1 MSTFIMLALGTV
13 GVYVLYYGYM
23 ISTEI
28 IRISK
33 RGQEKKTETIMVEG
47 AEEDNAFNTIVT
59 KTVTA
64 TNDGSYSIGTPE
76 PEQPPVPKEETTEED
91 NLDPFAQAL
100 SSTNNYNEEEE
111 AEEESGE
118 QETGN
123 DDGNADEQQGFS
135 VNEEMPEP
143 EEDKHPPHE
152 EQSTQEEQ
160 QHPQE
165 EQSTESADYTEE
177 SEEPVH
183 PEEDETF
190 PDDYGEYE
198 GMEEETK
205 EAATAHFERVRAIF
219 ETAEDLDIIY
229 HGEMSV
235 EEALA
240 ILIDTEETNIEKQAN
255 YEHL

>member
-47 AEEDNAFNTIVT
+47 AEEDNSSNTIVT

-76 PEQPPVPKEETTEED
+76 LEQPPVPKEETTEED

-123 DDGNADEQQGFS
+123 DDGNADEQPSSETTLDTPSGS
-135 VNEEMPEP
+135 DDVPE
-143 EEDKHPPHE
+143 E
-152 EQSTQEEQ
+152 EQSTK
-160 QHPQE
+160 
-165 EQSTESADYTEE
+165 SADYTEE

-190 PDDYGEYE
+190 LDDYGDYE

-235 EEALA
+235 EEAIA

>member
-1 MSTFIMLALGTV
+1 MLALGTV

-33 RGQEKKTETIMVEG
+33 RGQEKKTETIMIEG
-47 AEEDNAFNTIVT
+47 AEEDNSSNTIVT

-76 PEQPPVPKEETTEED
+76 LEQPPVPKEETTEED

-111 AEEESGE
+111 EEAEGESGE
-118 QETGN
+118 PETGN
-123 DDGNADEQQGFS
+123 DTSNADEQPS
-135 VNEEMPEP
+135 SETTSDTPSDADDIP
-143 EEDKHPPHE
+143 EE
-152 EQSTQEEQ
+152 EQFTKSED
-160 QHPQE
+160 
-165 EQSTESADYTEE
+165 STEE

-190 PDDYGEYE
+190 LDNYGEYV

-205 EAATAHFERVRAIF
+205 EAATAHFERIRAIF

-235 EEALA
+235 EEAIA

>member
-1 MSTFIMLALGTV
+1 MLALGTV

-118 QETGN
+118 QETN
-123 DDGNADEQQGFS
+123 NNASNADEQPS
-135 VNEEMPEP
+135 SETTSDTPSDADDVPE
-143 EEDKHPPHE
+143 
-152 EQSTQEEQ
+152 
-160 QHPQE
+160 E

-205 EAATAHFERVRAIF
+205 EAATAHFERIRAIF
-219 ETAEDLDIIY
+219 ETTEDLDIIY

-235 EEALA
+235 EEAIA
-240 ILIDTEETNIEKQAN
+240 ILIDTEETNIEMQAN

>member
-47 AEEDNAFNTIVT
+47 AEEDNVSNTIVT

-76 PEQPPVPKEETTEED
+76 PEQPPVPEEETTEED

-123 DDGNADEQQGFS
+123 DDGYADEQPSSETTSDALSGS
-135 VNEEMPEP
+135 DDVP
-143 EEDKHPPHE
+143 EEE
-152 EQSTQEEQ
+152 L
-160 QHPQE
+160 
-165 EQSTESADYTEE
+165 STESAESTEE
-177 SEEPVH
+177 PEEPVH
-183 PEEDETF
+183 PEEVETF

-235 EEALA
+235 EEAIA
-240 ILIDTEETNIEKQAN
+240 ILIDTEETNIEMQAN